1 MVPCSLTTHVKIW
14 RWASVVFMPRSLY
27 PSPRQRPVTKGTA
40 CPSSQARGFPRNHC
54 VPSFCKPLWLCG
66 TKLWL
71 PWFFP
76 EICPHLQDVCIT
88 RLPEPARE
96 ALRLGRHSPSGTWS
110 AETRAALLTVDQEAG
125 WRRRLSAQDASRR
138 PWKEARLSVHA
149 SLPPTQRRR
158 SPGVGPCGRHPS
170 PFSTRRGACL
180 CWPNDHAR
188 TFPGKHLWSHGSAYW
203 TALRQCWREH
213 GLNSEPR
220 LTSGTLLSSSATSHQ
235 GRRSD
240 SMKPAEMNG
249 VWCWNQSKWTKNRFD
264 VYVMRCVV
272 VIMLHSN

>member
-54 VPSFCKPLWLCG
+54 VPSFFKPLWLCG

-138 PWKEARLSVHA
+138 PWKVARLSVHA
-149 SLPPTQRRR
+149 SLTN
-158 SPGVGPCGRHPS
+158 SKAEKPGS
-170 PFSTRRGACL
+170 WAL
-180 CWPNDHAR
+180 
-188 TFPGKHLWSHGSAYW
+188 W
-203 TALRQCWREH
+203 TAPESLFHTEGRVFVLAEWSRKDISWEASVVTWECVPD
-213 GLNSEPR
+213 GPAAV
-220 LTSGTLLSSSATSHQ
+220 LTGAPLKFRATLDFGHPPFLLSHVSPRQTLWLYEA
-235 GRRSD
+235 
-240 SMKPAEMNG
+240 
-249 VWCWNQSKWTKNRFD
+249 CWNERSLVLKSKQMN
-264 VYVMRCVV
+264 
-272 VIMLHSN
+272 